1 MLEDEYQLDFFKNNG
16 FVRKQCQSCGT
27 FFWTRDLDRKTC
39 GDAPCDPY
47 SFIGS
52 PVFSREFDIS
62 QMREYYLS
70 FFEARGHTRINRYPV
85 VARWRDD
92 IYLTIASIADF
103 QPFVTSG
110 EVPPPA
116 NPLTISQP
124 CIRLND
130 LDSVGRSGRHLT
142 NFEMMAH
149 HAFNSKD
156 HEIYWKEHTL
166 ELCDELLNSL
176 KVDPLAVTYK
186 EEPWAGGGN
195 AGPCVEVIVH
205 GLELATLVFMDLK
218 ADKEGDILIKDE
230 TYSKMDNCI
239 VDTGYGLERF
249 VWASKGS
256 PTIYDALFPGIVNE
270 LMGLAGLEHKLDN
283 SEYANILAQNAR
295 LAGFMDVSEKANLM
309 ELRKKVAST
318 IGMTVDKL
326 SAIMEPVE
334 KVYAITDHTRCL
346 TFMLGDG
353 IIPSNVKA
361 GYLARLVLRRT
372 LRMMDDLDIRIPL
385 SEIVDMHIR
394 NMPEYPEFRD
404 NFPVIQDILESEEE
418 KFHNTMERGRR
429 IIQKSA
435 SHFKKTGEKI
445 PLSQLTELYDSH
457 GIPPEMAKDVAAE
470 IGVDVEFPDNF
481 YSIIGELH
489 NKAEEKETEVVPF
502 ADRLK
507 HLPKTKRSFY
517 DEPTRLEFEAVVLD
531 VFDNHIVLDNT
542 FFYAEGG
549 GQPADTGT
557 ISAGYVVYKVVDVQV
572 YDGIIVHTVENP
584 DGDLEIGKGDIV
596 TGKVDERRRMTLAR
610 HHTATH
616 IVNDAARKVLGKH
629 IWQAGAQKFED
640 HSRLDLS
647 HYKHITP
654 EELRQ
659 IELLA
664 NRTVMENKRVITE
677 WMPRTEAE
685 QEYGFGLYQGGV
697 PPGDKIRIV
706 KVGDDVEACAG
717 THCVST
723 GVIGP
728 IKILKSERIQ
738 DGVERIEFAAGVAA
752 VRAMQKIDSLLN
764 NSAKTLSVPPEQL
777 PASVERFFGE
787 WKDLKKENEKLKEEL
802 ARAMV
807 YRLLG
812 EASEVAG
819 LKVIAEF
826 IPGADSLEL
835 QKIATEFLKQEDVVA
850 LLASDAEGVK
860 LVASAG
866 QKALNCGIN
875 AGSLVRE
882 MSKLVS
888 GGGGGKPALAMGG
901 GTDPSRIQDALAHGL
916 ELVKEACKE
925 VCR

>member
-16 FVRKQCQSCGT
+16 FVRKQCQKCGK
-27 FFWTRDLDRKTC
+27 FFWTRDPERNTC

-52 PVFSREFDIS
+52 PVFSREFNIS
-62 QMREYYLS
+62 EMREYYLS
-70 FFEARGHTRINRYPV
+70 FFEARGHTRIDRYPV

-110 EVPPPA
+110 QVPPPA

-142 NFEMMAH
+142 TFEMMAH
-149 HAFNSKD
+149 HAFNKRD
-156 HEIYWKEHTL
+156 NEIYWKEHTL
-166 ELCDELLNSL
+166 ELCDELLTSL
-176 KVDPLAVTYK
+176 KVDPFAVTYK

-218 ADKEGDILIKDE
+218 TDKKGDILIKGE
-230 TYSKMDNCI
+230 TYSKMDNYI

-249 VWASKGS
+249 AWASKGS

-270 LMGLAGLEHKLDN
+270 LMGLAGIEHELDN

-295 LAGFMDVSEKANLM
+295 LAGFMDVSEKANLI
-309 ELRKKVAST
+309 ELRKKVASS
-318 IGMTVDKL
+318 IGMTVEKL

-372 LRMMDDLDIRIPL
+372 LRMMKDLDIRIPL
-385 SEIVDMHIR
+385 SEIVDMHIK
-394 NMPEYPEFRD
+394 NMPEYPEFRN

-418 KFHNTMERGRR
+418 KFNATMERGRR

-457 GIPPEMAKDVAAE
+457 GIPPEMAKEVAAE
-470 IGVDVEFPDNF
+470 IGVGVEFPDNF

-489 NKAEEKETEVVPF
+489 NKAEAKEEQVIPF
-502 ADRLK
+502 AERLI
-507 HLPKTKRSFY
+507 HLPKTKRRFY

-531 VFDNHIVLDNT
+531 VFDNHVVMDNT

-549 GQPADTGT
+549 GQPADIGT
-557 ISAGYVVYKVVDVQV
+557 IVAGDAVYRVVDVQV
-572 YDGIIVHTVENP
+572 YEGIIVHTVDIP
-584 DGDLEIGKGDIV
+584 GRKLEITKGDII
-596 TGKVDERRRMTLAR
+596 TGKVDEKRRMALAR

-647 HYKHITP
+647 HYRHISTQ
-654 EELRQ
+654 EIRQ

-664 NRTVMENKRVITE
+664 NRTVMENKRVVTE
-677 WMPRTEAE
+677 WMTRTEAE
-685 QEYGFGLYQGGV
+685 QIYGFGLYQGGV
-697 PPGDKIRIV
+697 PPGEKLRIV
-706 KVGDDVEACAG
+706 KVGDDVEACGG
-717 THCVST
+717 THCLST
-723 GVIGP
+723 GIIGP
-728 IKILKSERIQ
+728 IKILKTERIQ
-738 DGVERIEFAAGVAA
+738 DGVERIEFAAGDAA
-752 VRAMQKIDSLLN
+752 VRAMQKMESLLVD
-764 NSAKTLSVPPEQL
+764 SAKTLSVPPEHL
-777 PASVERFFGE
+777 PVSVERFFGE
-787 WKDLKKENEKLKEEL
+787 WKDLKKENERLKEEL
-802 ARAMV
+802 ARTRV
-807 YRLLG
+807 YRMLG
-812 EASEVAG
+812 DASEVAG
-819 LKVIAEF
+819 FRVVAESVA
-826 IPGADSLEL
+826 GADSLEL
-835 QKIATEFLKQEDVVA
+835 QKIATELLKQENVVA
-850 LLASDAEGVK
+850 LLASDVEGVK
-860 LVASAG
+860 LVASVG
-866 QKALNCGIN
+866 EKALKCGIN

-882 MSKLVS
+882 MSKIVG
-888 GGGGGKPALAMGG
+888 GGGGGKPSFAMGG
-901 GTDPSRIQDALAHGL
+901 GTDPTRIQDALARGL

-925 VCR
+925 A

>member
-16 FVRKQCQSCGT
+16 FVRKQCQKCGT
-27 FFWTRDLDRKTC
+27 FFWTRDPERNTC

-52 PVFSREFDIS
+52 PVFSREFNIS
-62 QMREYYLS
+62 EMREYYLS

-110 EVPPPA
+110 QVPPPA

-149 HAFNSKD
+149 HAFNRRD
-156 HEIYWKEHTL
+156 NEIYWKEHTL

-176 KVDPLAVTYK
+176 KVNPLAVTYK

-218 ADKEGDILIKDE
+218 TDKKGDIEIKGE
-230 TYSKMDNCI
+230 TYSKMDNYI

-249 VWASKGS
+249 VWASRGS

-270 LMGLAGLEHKLDN
+270 LMGLAGIEHELND

-309 ELRKKVAST
+309 ELRKKVASS

-372 LRMMDDLDIRIPL
+372 LRMMKDLDIRIPL
-385 SEIVDMHIR
+385 SEIVDMHIK
-394 NMPEYPEFRD
+394 NMPEYPGFRE

-418 KFHNTMERGRR
+418 KFNTTMERGRR

-457 GIPPEMAKDVAAE
+457 GIPPEMAKEVAAE
-470 IGVDVEFPDNF
+470 IGVGVEFPDNF

-489 NKAEEKETEVVPF
+489 NKAEEKEEEVIPY
-502 ADRLK
+502 AERLK
-507 HLPKTKRSFY
+507 HLPKTKRRFY

-531 VFDNHIVLDNT
+531 VFDNHVVLDNT

-549 GQPADTGT
+549 GQPADIGT
-557 ISAGYVVYKVVDVQV
+557 IVAEDTVYRVVDVQV
-572 YDGIIVHTVENP
+572 YEGVILHTIENP
-584 DGDLEIGKGDIV
+584 GKELAITKGELI
-596 TGKVDERRRMTLAR
+596 TGKVDEKRRMTLAR

-647 HYKHITP
+647 HYKHISP
-654 EELRQ
+654 EEIRQ

-664 NRTVMENKRVITE
+664 NRTVMENKRVVTE

-685 QEYGFGLYQGGV
+685 QVYGFGLYQGGV
-697 PPGDKIRIV
+697 PLGEKIRIV
-706 KVGDDVEACAG
+706 KVGDDVEACGG
-717 THCVST
+717 THCTST
-723 GVIGP
+723 GIIGP
-728 IKILKSERIQ
+728 IKILKTERIQ
-738 DGVERIEFAAGVAA
+738 DGVERIEFAAGTAA
-752 VRAMQKIDSLLN
+752 VRAMQKLESLLVD
-764 NSAKTLSVPPEQL
+764 SSKTLSVPPEHL
-777 PASVERFFGE
+777 PVSVDRFFGE
-787 WKDLKKENEKLKEEL
+787 WKDLKKENERLKEEL
-802 ARAMV
+802 ARSRV
-807 YRLLG
+807 YRMLG
-812 EASEVAG
+812 DASEVSG
-819 LKVIAEF
+819 LKVITEQVS
-826 IPGADSLEL
+826 GADSLEL
-835 QKIATEFLKQEDVVA
+835 QKIATELLKTENVVA
-850 LLASDAEGVK
+850 LLASDFEGVK
-860 LVASAG
+860 IVASAG
-866 QKALNCGIN
+866 EKAMKCGVN
-875 AGSLVRE
+875 AGNLVRE
-882 MSKLVS
+882 MSKIVG

-901 GTDPSRIQDALAHGL
+901 GTDPTRIQDALTRGL
-916 ELVKEACKE
+916 ELVKTAACKE
-925 VCR
+925 A